1 MKVKNMKSK
10 KLISASIC
18 ILTFC
23 AIGFGYYIH
32 NHSIATDSLSL
43 SPDNSSN
50 EDLLSSSTEKK
61 SPYDLSFAVFGD
73 VHDNEPDF
81 QEIIKYAEKL
91 EYNDKAKAYKVT
103 YEDGENV
110 HEQSTDTAKDE

>member
-1 MKVKNMKSK
+1 MKQQTYFT
-10 KLISASIC
+10 I
-18 ILTFC
+18 
-23 AIGFGYYIH
+23 
-32 NHSIATDSLSL
+32 D
-43 SPDNSSN
+43 
-50 EDLLSSSTEKK
+50 DLVNL
-61 SPYDLSFAVFGD
+61 V
-73 VHDNEPDF
+73 NEPDF